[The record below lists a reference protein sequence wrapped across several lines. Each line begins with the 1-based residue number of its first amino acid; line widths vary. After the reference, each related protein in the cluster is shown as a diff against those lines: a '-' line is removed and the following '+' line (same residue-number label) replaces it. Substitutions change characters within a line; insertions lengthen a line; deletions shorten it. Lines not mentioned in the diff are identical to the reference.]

1 MPVHHI
7 IDMLALYGLSMLFI
21 ISFLILKTDI
31 LIKKMIGNSWTQS
44 KKAALKGKGNGYPS
58 DKGPPN

>member
-31 LIKKMIGNSWTQS
+31 LIKKMIGNSWTDPI
-44 KKAALKGKGNGYPS
+44 KKSRLEGERQWVS
-58 DKGPPN
+58 I